1 MSSSSLRPPPR
12 RAIFGYI
19 VPYSGPKSNSAAR
32 NHPDFPRIFTLCTQK
47 EADPGGQRPPPGA
60 AGATRMRPL
69 GCADRAAGSK
79 PRRGFDRFADPDP
92 GNHGRI
98 SSAMGIEKSKARA
111 VRKPPARVLL
121 YFIPEGRVFGPTD
134 GGLGDWSPRL
144 AHIRL
149 YRPAFLGRSVGLAG
163 RVKVNWHHWP
173 CWLVT
178 QILPPLK
185 VTSTLQICSPR
196 PLPPGFRPRLL
207 SSL

>member
-1 MSSSSLRPPPR
+1 MPSSSLRPPPR

-32 NHPDFPRIFTLCTQK
+32 NHPDLPRIFTLFTQK
-47 EADPGGQRPPPGA
+47 EADLGGTTSPPGA

-149 YRPAFLGRSVGLAG
+149 YRPGFLGRSVGVAG